1 MSAAF
6 AFLSLRIPCCCG
18 QPFWHS
24 ARHKDM
30 QSKIFLLAFCATV
43 FGLSCNKDDDQA
55 PGFDLIYQTDFL
67 LPAGIGV
74 FEVHHFQ
81 IKNIPTRYQ
90 QSLDQH
96 GKTDGDIKSI
106 LTAQAVLS
114 GVYSDA
120 NFDIIDQVSVR
131 VFDASDPTDYVEIA
145 YRYPTPLDPGN
156 TLPLIPSLADTKR
169 FFNKTRVSLDIVIWL
184 RNTTQLET
192 EVRLNL
198 QMKATY

>member
-1 MSAAF
+1 MRYK
-6 AFLSLRIPCCCG
+6 L
-18 QPFWHS
+18 
-24 ARHKDM
+24 
-30 QSKIFLLAFCATV
+30 FLLLVCAALLG
-43 FGLSCNKDDDQA
+43 FSCNKDDDQA
-55 PGFDLIYQTDFL
+55 PGFDLLFQQDFI

-74 FEVHHFQ
+74 FDVHHFQ

-96 GKTDGDIKSI
+96 GKTDADITGV

-114 GVYSDA
+114 GVYNDA

-131 VFDASDPTDYVEIA
+131 VFDAADPSDYVEIA

-156 TLPLIPSLADTKR
+156 TLPLIPSLADVKR
-169 FFNKTRVSLDIVIWL
+169 FFRNSRVSLDVVIWL
-184 RNTTQLET
+184 RNTTQIET